1 MQSSAVSPTTITL
14 WVHRRLLVVVLPP
27 QPSTT
32 ALPEPSPQG
41 APAAL
46 SYPELH
52 VQAARRCAPPGC
64 GALRRG
70 GHVALRAREEPR
82 VRGGHRQGA
91 LGGASVHLLPIYT
104 KTASFAHQWRQGLAQ
119 GEIESLKQTGPDL

>member
-1 MQSSAVSPTTITL
+1 
-14 WVHRRLLVVVLPP
+14 VVVLPP

-82 VRGGHRQGA
+82 VQGGHRQGHRHEA
-91 LGGASVHLLPIYT
+91 NGITY
-104 KTASFAHQWRQGLAQ
+104 
-119 GEIESLKQTGPDL
+119 